1 MISFCL
7 IFFGFASGIAVA
19 AGVFAFIAAIGLI
32 PRMAKRTQ
40 TQRWIPFYEDV
51 IVLGGIFGTTALFV
65 EYRLPPWEWLIAV
78 FGLLTGIFIGVL
90 AMALT
95 EVLNVM
101 PVMMRRTRLTQGLQW
116 LIVSFA
122 LGKVGGSLLYF
133 LIEGFYVL

>member
-1 MISFCL
+1 MWFGMV
-7 IFFGFASGIAVA
+7 FFGFASGIAVA

-40 TQRWIPFYEDV
+40 TQKWIPFYEDV
-51 IVLGGIFGTTALFV
+51 TVLGGLFGTTAMFV
-65 EYRLPPWEWLIAV
+65 DYRLPSWRWLV
-78 FGLLTGIFIGVL
+78 GTFGLLTGIFVGVL

-101 PVMMRRTRLTQGLQW
+101 PVMMRRLRLTKGLQY

-122 LGKVGGSLLYF
+122 LGKVGGALLYF

>member
-1 MISFCL
+1 MIRMGMV
-7 IFFGFASGIAVA
+7 FFGFASGIAVA

-51 IVLGGIFGTTALFV
+51 TVLGGLFGTTAMFV
-65 EYRLPPWEWLIAV
+65 EYRLPSWNWLAAA
-78 FGLLTGIFIGVL
+78 FGLLTGIFVGVL

-101 PVMMRRTRLTQGLQW
+101 PVMMRRLRLTEGLQW
-116 LIVSFA
+116 LVVSFA
-122 LGKVGGSLLYF
+122 LGQVGGALLYF